1 MEKSFVRDIETVT
14 SIQNVSNEQGT
25 AKFGGRDL
33 AVAWGLCAIG
43 MPHASWGGGLPL
55 VGGRI
60 VDLDAGVAYDPID
73 LCGF

>member
-1 MEKSFVRDIETVT
+1 MRDIETVT

-43 MPHASWGGGLPL
+43 MPHASWGGRYALL
-55 VGGRI
+55 GGQI
-60 VDLDAGVAYDPID
+60 VDLDTGATSD
-73 LCGF
+73 LMDFGGL

>member
-1 MEKSFVRDIETVT
+1 MVRDIETVT

-43 MPHASWGGGLPL
+43 MPHASWGSPLALLEGKIVNIDTGATYDFGG
-55 VGGRI
+55 
-60 VDLDAGVAYDPID
+60 
-73 LCGF
+73 F